1 MLCCLRSACLRLF
14 SLKTKINI
22 VISFPLRWLSAS
34 RTSGRKK
41 TETIYVLPAMR
52 LQEIENK
59 YREKKHVLLSYLL
72 INNRTPIFVVTAF
85 AAHLLLVVAKLV
97 TSL

>member
-22 VISFPLRWLSAS
+22 VISFPLTWLSAS
-34 RTSGRKK
+34 RTSGRK

-85 AAHLLLVVAKLV
+85 AVHLLLVVAKLV
-97 TSL
+97 MCL

>member
-1 MLCCLRSACLRLF
+1 MVVSKQDLR
-14 SLKTKINI
+14 K
-22 VISFPLRWLSAS
+22 
-34 RTSGRKK
+34 KK
-41 TETIYVLPAMR
+41 TETIYVLPATR

-85 AAHLLLVVAKLV
+85 AVHLLLIAAKLV
-97 TSL
+97 TCL